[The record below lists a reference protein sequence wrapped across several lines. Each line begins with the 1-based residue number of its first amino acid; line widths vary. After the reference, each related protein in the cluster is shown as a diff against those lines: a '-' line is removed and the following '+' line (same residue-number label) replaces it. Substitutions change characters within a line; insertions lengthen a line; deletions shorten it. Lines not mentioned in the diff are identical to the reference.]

1 MPGLPLRDGESGD
14 DGPRDVLPKKGEGM
28 SGGLEEL
35 GSRQAALNHVG
46 FDYIAGRELVSVLAT
61 VYNALHEP
69 TSLKGCVPS
78 MPPLPSPGKVI
89 KMTLG
94 GSVEDSDFEN
104 IFHIGYT
111 GTAPTSTQLEAL
123 QEAIEAG
130 YEYIYSHN
138 GSTSLTLTSVKLV
151 DLSSDTGAE
160 YETTFSVAGTVD
172 GTVNPAN
179 VATVVSWEI
188 LRRYR
193 GGHPRIYLMTG
204 SSDTFATG
212 STRIWQPSYIANI
225 QNDCISYL
233 AAVAAATVTGVG
245 PFFPVNVS
253 YWSGKE
259 LRGTP
264 VVDIIQTAVSRTRVC
279 SQRRRT
285 GKSEAIS

>member
-1 MPGLPLRDGESGD
+1 
-14 DGPRDVLPKKGEGM
+14 VLPKKGEGV

-35 GSRQAALNHVG
+35 GSRQAVL
-46 FDYIAGRELVSVLAT
+46 YLVRFGSLAT
-61 VYNALHEP
+61 VGSVLMIATVNNVIHEP
-69 TSLKGCVPS
+69 TTAKGCVQLV
-78 MPPLPSPGKVI
+78 PPLPSPGKVI

-94 GSVEDSDFEN
+94 GSVEDSNFEN
-104 IFHIGYT
+104 IFHIQYAGS
-111 GTAPTSTQLEAL
+111 APTSTQLDSLQAAL
-123 QEAIEAG
+123 SDA
-130 YEYIYSHN
+130 YSYIYSHN

-151 DLSSDTGAE
+151 DLSSDLGAE

-212 STRIWQPSYIANI
+212 STRTWQPSYIANV

-233 AAVAAATVTGVG
+233 SAVAAASIAGFS
-245 PFFPVNVS
+245 PFVPVSVS
-253 YWSGKE
+253 YYSGKE
-259 LRGTP
+259 LRDTP
-264 VVDIIQTAVSRTRVC
+264 VVDAIQTAVSRTRVC